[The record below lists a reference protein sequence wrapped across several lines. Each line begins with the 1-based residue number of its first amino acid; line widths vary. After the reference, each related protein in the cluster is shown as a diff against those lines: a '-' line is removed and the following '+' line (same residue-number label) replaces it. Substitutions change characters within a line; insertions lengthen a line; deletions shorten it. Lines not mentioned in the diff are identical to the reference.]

1 MRKLISQV
9 VPLLQVGTVV
19 DLAFES
25 CCLDLIIVLI
35 ASHIKDQHYSSYVL
49 LLHKRL
55 ARSLCVHT

>member
-35 ASHIKDQHYSSYVL
+35 ASHIKDQHYSS
-49 LLHKRL
+49 
-55 ARSLCVHT
+55 